1 MSKLYEAEKI
11 RDQILG
17 NRHYKNSSCFS
28 TSSNYYYNEF
38 CSKRDLLLEYRNLY
52 TIFELMKNDII
63 STYND
68 IEYKKNEL
76 ENNRKN
82 YEKQFNN
89 LEEKLAKEKEI
100 NHQQNENQLI
110 QAKNNYDNEELY
122 FKNLVERLDMDISNL
137 NQEIS
142 KLNEKFNEE
151 IDLKKKEVLF
161 KIANEYKLKLIQ
173 YKNSKEL
180 ENQRK
185 QNEYLIKKAQFK
197 AKKKIELED
206 LKNKSEFVQ
215 KLMFMMKNISLNMN

>member
-11 RDQILG
+11 RDQIY
-17 NRHYKNSSCFS
+17 RHYNNSSCFS
-28 TSSNYYYNEF
+28 RYNDYYNYF
-38 CSKRDLLLEYRNLY
+38 CSFSDLLTEYRNLY
-52 TIFELMKNDII
+52 NSFEPMKNNII
-63 STYND
+63 SRYND

-76 ENNRKN
+76 ENNRKK
-82 YEKQFNN
+82 YEKEFNN
-89 LEEKLAKEKEI
+89 LEEKLTKEKEI

-185 QNEYLIKKAQFK
+185 ENEYLIKKAQFE

>member
-17 NRHYKNSSCFS
+17 NDHYNKSSCFS

-38 CSKRDLLLEYRNLY
+38 CSKRDLLRKYRNLY
-52 TIFELMKNDII
+52 NSFEPMKNNII
-63 STYND
+63 SRYND

-76 ENNRKN
+76 ENNRKK
-82 YEKQFNN
+82 YEKEFNN
-89 LEEKLAKEKEI
+89 LEEKLRKEKEI

-110 QAKNNYDNEELY
+110 QAKNNYDNEELC

-185 QNEYLIKKAQFK
+185 ENEYLIKKAQFE

-215 KLMFMMKNISLNMN
+215 KLMLIMKNISLNMN

>member
-17 NRHYKNSSCFS
+17 NRHYNKSKCFS

-38 CSKRDLLLEYRNLY
+38 CSKRDLLTEYRNLY
-52 TIFELMKNDII
+52 NSFEPMKNNII
-63 STYND
+63 SRYND

-76 ENNRKN
+76 ENNRKI

-89 LEEKLAKEKEI
+89 LEEKLTKEKEI

-185 QNEYLIKKAQFK
+185 ENEYLIKKAQFE

>member
-1 MSKLYEAEKI
+1 MSKLYEAEKL
-11 RDQILG
+11 RDQILD
-17 NRHYKNSSCFS
+17 NDHYNNSSCFS
-28 TSSNYYYNEF
+28 RYNNYYNEF
-38 CSKRDLLLEYRNLY
+38 CSISDLLTEYRNLY
-52 TIFELMKNDII
+52 NSFEPMKNNII
-63 STYND
+63 SRYND

-76 ENNRKN
+76 ENNRKK
-82 YEKQFNN
+82 YEKEFNN
-89 LEEKLAKEKEI
+89 LEEKLRKEKEI

-110 QAKNNYDNEELY
+110 QAKNKYDNEELY

-185 QNEYLIKKAQFK
+185 ENEYLIKKTKFEAQ
-197 AKKKIELED
+197 KKIELED

-215 KLMFMMKNISLNMN
+215 KLMFMMKNISFNIN

>member
-11 RDQILG
+11 RDQILS
-17 NRHYKNSSCFS
+17 NDHYNNSSCFS
-28 TSSNYYYNEF
+28 RYSDYYYNEF
-38 CSKRDLLLEYRNLY
+38 CSTRDLLAKYRNLY
-52 TIFELMKNDII
+52 NSFEPMKNNII
-63 STYND
+63 SRYND

-76 ENNRKN
+76 ENNRKI

-89 LEEKLAKEKEI
+89 LEEKLTKEKEI

-185 QNEYLIKKAQFK
+185 ENEYLIKKAQFE

>member
-1 MSKLYEAEKI
+1 MSKLYEAEYI
-11 RDQILG
+11 RDKILS
-17 NRHYKNSSCFS
+17 NCHYKNSSCFS
-28 TSSNYYYNEF
+28 ISSNYYYKEF
-38 CSKRDLLLEYRNLY
+38 CSKKDLLTKYRNLY
-52 TIFELMKNDII
+52 NSFEPMKDDII
-63 STYND
+63 KRYNN

-76 ENNRKN
+76 ENNRKQ
-82 YEKQFNN
+82 YEKEFNN
-89 LEEKLAKEKEI
+89 LKEKLTKEKEI

-110 QAKNNYDNEELY
+110 QAKNNYDNKEMK
-122 FKNLVERLDMDISNL
+122 FKNLVDSLDMNISNL
-137 NQEIS
+137 NQEIN

-151 IDLKKKEVLF
+151 IDLKKKEELF